1 MLWLYFAAFMLAL
14 LLCLLLTPLVRRFAL
29 RYNFVAH
36 PRPDRWH
43 QKTTG
48 LLGGVGIFAAFISA
62 WLLVLFFAPPVQTGA
77 PPGTPQVVLLVLS
90 AFAFF
95 LLGLADDC
103 LDINPQYK
111 LVGQV
116 VIASLMVFGGLHIHW
131 FDSMTANYMLS
142 VFWIVGIT
150 NAFNLLDNMD
160 GLAAGVAFI
169 AGVFL
174 FLWLL
179 TDPLTDSAGA
189 AEKTGLMVL
198 TAVYLGSLL
207 GFLIFN
213 FYPASIFMGDAGSM
227 FIGFMLAGL
236 IMKAGS
242 AGMTADGGLFDQLSV
257 VLMPILILFVP
268 ILDTT
273 FVSFTRP
280 MMKRSIFQ
288 GGRDHSS
295 HRMVAIGFSERKA
308 VLLLYLFAAA
318 SGVLALVLIPL
329 NLYISL
335 AIIAVYL
342 LLVLLF
348 FMYLAHVDVYNGDQ
362 QPGDSLNHCGK
373 IYPDL
378 YGQTLLTILFDL
390 ILITVGYYGAYLL
403 RFEGDIGPNF
413 IFFLESLPI
422 LYACQITCFYAFG
435 LYRNIWWGS
444 RMGDLVGYLKGVTAG
459 TVAAILLLLFLY
471 RFQSFS
477 RAVFVIYWGLM
488 LVLVTFSRMFLK
500 VLDERISR
508 TQSGGR
514 PTLVYGAGV
523 GGQLLAREI
532 ENNPG
537 LGMCLKGFIDDN
549 PKLHGKKIHGYPVL
563 GGMGQVPGL
572 IRKHRVQE
580 IVISFKR
587 AGDEKKRE
595 IADLCARADCPVT
608 VRRMKL
614 TLA

>member
-1 MLWLYFAAFMLAL
+1 MAILWPYFAAFMLAL
-14 LLCLLLTPLVRRFAL
+14 VLCLLLTPVVRRFAL
-29 RYNFVAH
+29 RYDFVAQ
-36 PRPDRWH
+36 PRADRWH
-43 QKTTG
+43 QSPTG
-48 LLGGVGIFAAFISA
+48 LLGGVGIFAAFITA
-62 WLLVLFFAPPVQTGA
+62 WLLVSFYAPPVQGGG
-77 PPGTPQVVLLVLS
+77 PPPTQQAFLLVLS
-90 AFAFF
+90 AAAFF

-116 VIASLMVFGGLHIHW
+116 VIASVMVFCGLHINW

-169 AGVFL
+169 AGIFL

-179 TDPLTDSAGA
+179 TDPLRA
-189 AEKTGLMVL
+189 AENSGLMVL

-207 GFLIFN
+207 GFLVFN

-236 IMKAGS
+236 IMMAGS
-242 AGMTADGGLFDQLSV
+242 AGMTAGGGVFNQLSV

-273 FVSFTRP
+273 FVSLTRP

-318 SGVLALVLIPL
+318 SGLLALVLIPL

-348 FMYLAHVDVYNGDQ
+348 FMYLAHVDVYNGDP
-362 QPGDSLNHCGK
+362 QPGFSPNHCGK
-373 IYPDL
+373 IYPDP
-378 YGQTLLTILFDL
+378 YGKTLLTILFDL
-390 ILITVGYYGAYLL
+390 ILITVGYYAAYLL

-413 IFFLESLPI
+413 NFFLKSLPI
-422 LYACQITCFYAFG
+422 LYACQITCFYVFG

-488 LVLVTFSRMFLK
+488 LVLVTFSRVFLK
-500 VLDERISR
+500 VLDEGISR
-508 TQSGGR
+508 SQSDGR
-514 PTLVYGAGV
+514 PVLVYGAGV

-532 ENNPG
+532 ENNHE

-563 GGMGQVPGL
+563 GGMEQVPGL
-572 IRKHRVQE
+572 IRKHGVEE

-587 AGDEKKRE
+587 AGDEKKKE
-595 IADLCARADCPVT
+595 IAGLCARAERPVN

-614 TLA
+614 TLT